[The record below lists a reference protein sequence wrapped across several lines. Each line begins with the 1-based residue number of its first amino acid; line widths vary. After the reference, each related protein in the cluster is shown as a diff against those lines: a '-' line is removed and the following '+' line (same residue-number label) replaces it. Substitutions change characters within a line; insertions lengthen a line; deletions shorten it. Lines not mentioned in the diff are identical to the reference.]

1 MANLDELKE
10 ASKTI
15 RDEEGEG
22 QNTAQRV
29 GKLFLD
35 ITEYIG
41 ANEAAWLD
49 KGSGSEGDTPTP
61 QTGGKSVTLYYSDNE
76 NGYPQWEKTF
86 DRTRH
91 LFAIITQ
98 VDSNGKPI
106 PNDPPVGTG
115 FRIVGEKGNGADYI
129 DYKFGRSDYASLPSG
144 VTVPPVDPSWDSA
157 NNGWGDYPP
166 EPDSNYPYVWMKM
179 TFRSWQNGNY
189 VDTTTKYTR
198 LTGVQGPAGES
209 SVIADFD
216 DEMISIP
223 VSSTGAT
230 TYFDNNVTW
239 TTRAYLYRGTKKLAI
254 ASYTISAPG
263 VSCVHTKGDEGDAN
277 YIQVVVNGFS
287 DTNTNNIKIEVN
299 ITATTG
305 ETGKCCAYIN
315 KIPSGSGSTPGE
327 GEVALVYDLSIDTK
341 SIKYNNDTYQ
351 PDNVVVKVRK
361 TQGTSTSF
369 LTNSGWTD
377 AGYSVR
383 YAFGSKITSATGG
396 TLLGGESIVINSS
409 NVGSNTMLYISLWKG
424 STMYDAETV
433 HILKDGSVVNSY
445 TLRYNSID
453 NLSGQLDSTK
463 KQRVLDWH
471 TSFQSK
477 DIYAVEI
484 TIDGSNS
491 ISNVGTPFRMVGE
504 QGNGAP
510 YYWDYKFA
518 RNNNYNSAND
528 IQDTDWQDAPP
539 EATPVTP
546 VLWMKTTKMVLSG
559 TTYTEDSS
567 TIKIARISGE
577 PGPQGE
583 MDTVISRVTYYV
595 KGDASQPAE
604 SAFTSTT
611 YPSPVSP
618 GDYIWSKTVV
628 TYKSNNTSVS
638 YSISRIGA
646 DGTPE
651 EVESFEVQYA
661 VSESIVANPSTLNW
675 QNEMPNVPKGS
686 YLYTKTTITFKNSST
701 PIVFYSYSYQGMD
714 GEDAAAYEF
723 VRFSDDAKFVN
734 GKWVGTFTDADSS
747 LITQRTTNEGD
758 ERNLIPY
765 SGFNELYQN
774 NVPVGW
780 MKNGAD
786 SATNNLTKEEVN
798 GVTFIYFDTPSGNNF
813 GGIVTRMSDIDGTET
828 NKYMAPILPNTD
840 YTLSVMYKGTGVVAL
855 GLHFMLWKAATETIA
870 AHWYKDNSNNNAIF
884 QEWESGLT
892 VGEGETALLT
902 TTKKLNLYYST
913 VDNTQDVT
921 KWHAEYQAGD
931 AYICAVRVDGSGTI
945 TEWGSVIPYAP
956 EDTIY
961 ARVFLVHN
969 YNSAAGSYSFAQ
981 PMLVKGTSAIS
992 YMPSPQEEM
1001 LGTVHGLW
1009 KGVLRWD
1016 KPYASTRFADYE
1028 WSRVRDAEPRMTAW
1042 RDLGTP
1048 QKPDLDNGEP
1058 NTSEATEYNDAYHT
1072 TFYCGAYGE
1081 PCYDMVYDGSD
1092 YWICTETYSWEE
1104 TVDVAGKDI
1113 GIFPGDNKNDNQLW
1127 LAHWEKARQY
1137 NFLVAQTLVAM
1148 RAYIKLLTVDKL
1160 LTNGNNA
1167 RVKIENGLITIESTE
1182 KNNDTNI
1189 RFGIDENGNVLL
1201 GYYSGDTLL
1210 YELGSKGY
1218 VKYEDVVKAYF
1229 TEIPIV
1235 AVNNNNIMSEKT
1247 LDIIA
1252 DGNSQYRYFEGYTI
1266 NSDGTKTYAI
1276 SGNSDPSSANE
1287 CLYTSN
1293 TKSGANDVPT
1303 GTLTPTGY
1311 YRTKRT
1317 NSTDLNIYMGDSSVL
1332 CYYDYVYHYRSD
1344 FKTILGTPY
1353 LFTLAN
1359 GDRVAQVCDKNG
1371 YPCTIQQSYESIKDE
1386 RFPDMIF

>member
-1 MANLDELKE
+1 MADRINETDLPIRAEVIKE
-10 ASKTI
+10 ETGK
-15 RDEEGEG
+15 G
-22 QNTAQRV
+22 QNTHQRV
-29 GKLFLD
+29 GSLFEDIVAYIAEKEPLWLLD
-35 ITEYIG
+35 TG
-41 ANEAAWLD
+41 
-49 KGSGSEGDTPTP
+49 GDGTTPTP
-61 QTGGKSVTLYYSDNE
+61 QGGGKSVTLYYSANIDGPWNK
-76 NGYPQWEKTF
+76 NFIYGSHFYALVVQ
-86 DRTRH
+86 
-91 LFAIITQ
+91 L
-98 VDSNGKPI
+98 DSNGNPI
-106 PNDPPVGTG
+106 TSTATGIRG

-129 DYKFGRSDYASLPSG
+129 DYKFGRSTYASLPSN
-144 VTVPPVDPSWDSA
+144 VIIPPVDPSWDSA

-179 TFRSWQNGNY
+179 TFRSWQNSNY

-198 LTGVQGPAGES
+198 LTGAQGPAGES

-327 GEVALVYDLSIDTK
+327 GEAALVYDLSIDTK

-361 TQGTSTSF
+361 TQGASTSF

-409 NVGSNTMLYISLWKG
+409 SAGSNTMLYISLWKG

-433 HILKDGSVVNSY
+433 HILKDGSVGNSY
-445 TLRYNSID
+445 TLKYGRSATISNLNDVKTNWRYD
-453 NLSGQLDSTK
+453 YAEGYD
-463 KQRVLDWH
+463 
-471 TSFQSK
+471 
-477 DIYAVEI
+477 YAVEVSLNANLEI
-484 TIDGSNS
+484 
-491 ISNVGTPFRMVGE
+491 ISYGTPFRIVGE
-504 QGNGAP
+504 KGDGAP
-510 YYWDYKFA
+510 YYTDYSFA
-518 RNNNYNSAND
+518 RNSSLTDGPSPTANVWSD
-528 IQDTDWQDAPP
+528 YPP
-539 EATPVTP
+539 NADSSNTY
-546 VLWMKTTKMVLSG
+546 LWMRVRRMELNTTNGNYEENTSKTKVV
-559 TTYTEDSS
+559 
-567 TIKIARISGE
+567 RITGE
-577 PGPQGE
+577 PGPQGD

-618 GDYIWSKTVV
+618 GNYIWSKTVV

-638 YSISRIGA
+638 YSVSRIGA

-651 EVESFEVQYA
+651 EVESSEVQYA
-661 VSESIVANPSTLNW
+661 ISESIVANPSTLNW

-723 VRFSDDAKFVN
+723 VRFSDDAKFEN
-734 GKWVGTFTDADSS
+734 GVWTGHFTDVSAEAIQAAITSQGNSRNLVPNSEFEDWQEQDGNILAHPIGWLNNNATGLTIEKDSNGVSWAKFSTVGGNNSNGIRTS
-747 LITQRTTNEGD
+747 LDYNSVTGPKY
-758 ERNLIPY
+758 LIPY
-765 SGFNELYQN
+765 DG
-774 NVPVGW
+774 
-780 MKNGAD
+780 
-786 SATNNLTKEEVN
+786 TKE
-798 GVTFIYFDTPSGNNF
+798 
-813 GGIVTRMSDIDGTET
+813 
-828 NKYMAPILPNTD
+828 
-840 YTLSVMYKGTGVVAL
+840 YTVSARYKGTGPI
-855 GLHFMLWKAATETIA
+855 MI
-870 AHWYKDNSNNNAIF
+870 Y
-884 QEWESGLT
+884 
-892 VGEGETALLT
+892 VGFWNWA
-902 TTKKLNLYYST
+902 
-913 VDNTQDVT
+913 
-921 KWHAEYQAGD
+921 AGD
-931 AYICAVRVDGSGTI
+931 ANLSAIEVPQVDSGKNYHSFSSLDSLKEHLLVFTLPNTFSFSADYIDVQFLHSYGNDNGGTYNI
-945 TEWGSVIPYAP
+945 AQPKVEVGTERTEYRPAP
-956 EDTIY
+956 EWEC
-961 ARVFLVHN
+961 
-969 YNSAAGSYSFAQ
+969 
-981 PMLVKGTSAIS
+981 K
-992 YMPSPQEEM
+992 
-1001 LGTVHGLW
+1001 GTVHGKW
-1009 KGVLRWD
+1009 IGRMRWD
-1016 KPYASTRFADYE
+1016 KPYASTVFSDYS
-1028 WSRVRDAEPRMTAW
+1028 WSRVRDAEPRMTTW
-1042 RDLGTP
+1042 RVLGEA
-1048 QKPDLDNGEP
+1048 QRPDLDNG
-1058 NTSEATEYNDAYHT
+1058 SYNDGSQYTDEYHN

-1092 YWICTETYSWEE
+1092 YWICTETYSWNE
-1104 TVDVAGKDI
+1104 TVDVAGEDI

-1127 LAHWEKARQY
+1127 LAHWEKAKQY

>member
-1 MANLDELKE
+1 MADRINETDLPRRAEVIKNE
-10 ASKTI
+10 TEK
-15 RDEEGEG
+15 G
-22 QNTAQRV
+22 QNTQQRV
-29 GKLFLD
+29 GRLFEDIVAYIAEKEPLWLLD
-35 ITEYIG
+35 TG
-41 ANEAAWLD
+41 
-49 KGSGSEGDTPTP
+49 GDGTTPTT
-61 QTGGKSVTLYYSDNE
+61 QGGGKSVTLYYSANIDGPWNK
-76 NGYPQWEKTF
+76 NFIYGSHFYALVVQ
-86 DRTRH
+86 
-91 LFAIITQ
+91 L
-98 VDSNGKPI
+98 DSNGNPI
-106 PNDPPVGTG
+106 TSTATGVRG

-129 DYKFGRSDYASLPSG
+129 DYKFGRSTYASLPSNII
-144 VTVPPVDPSWDSA
+144 VPPVDPSWDSA

-166 EPDSNYPYVWMKM
+166 EPTNDYPYVWMKM

-254 ASYTISAPG
+254 ESYTISAPG
-263 VSCVHTKGDEGDAN
+263 VSCIHSKGDEGDAN
-277 YIQVVVNGFS
+277 YIQVVVSGFS
-287 DTNTNNIKIEVN
+287 DTNTDNIKIEVN
-299 ITATTG
+299 LTATTG
-305 ETGKCCAYIN
+305 ETGKCYAYIN

-327 GEVALVYDLSIDTK
+327 GEAALVYDLSIDTK

-361 TQGTSTSF
+361 TQGASTSF
-369 LTNSGWTD
+369 LNLSQWED
-377 AGYSVR
+377 AGFTVN
-383 YAFGSKITSATGG
+383 YAFGSKVTAPTANNKLSGNSIT
-396 TLLGGESIVINSS
+396 INSS
-409 NVGSNTMLYISLWKG
+409 AVGNSTMLYISLWKG

-433 HILKDGSVVNSY
+433 HILKDGSVGNSY
-445 TLRYNSID
+445 TLKYGRSATINNINDVKTNWRYD
-453 NLSGQLDSTK
+453 YTEGYD
-463 KQRVLDWH
+463 
-471 TSFQSK
+471 
-477 DIYAVEI
+477 YAVEVSLNANLEI
-484 TIDGSNS
+484 
-491 ISNVGTPFRMVGE
+491 ISYGTPFRIVGE
-504 QGNGAP
+504 KGDGAP
-510 YYWDYKFA
+510 YYTDYSFA
-518 RNNNYNSAND
+518 RNNSLTEGPSPTANVWSD
-528 IQDTDWQDAPP
+528 YPP
-539 EATPVTP
+539 NVDSSNPY
-546 VLWMKTTKMVLSG
+546 LWMRVRKMELNTTSGNYEENTSKTKVV
-559 TTYTEDSS
+559 
-567 TIKIARISGE
+567 RITGE
-577 PGPQGE
+577 PGPQGD
-583 MDTVISRVTYYV
+583 MDTVLSRVTYYV
-595 KGDASQPAE
+595 IGEASQPAE

-628 TYKSNNTSVS
+628 TYRSGNSSVS
-638 YSISRIGA
+638 YSVSRIGA

-675 QNEMPNVPKGS
+675 QNEMPDVPKGS

-723 VRFSDDAKFVN
+723 VRFSDDAKFEN
-734 GKWVGTFTDADSS
+734 GVWTGHFTDVSEEAVQAA
-747 LITQRTTNEGD
+747 ITSQGNSK
-758 ERNLIPY
+758 NL
-765 SGFNELYQN
+765 
-774 NVPVGW
+774 VP
-780 MKNGAD
+780 NSD
-786 SATNNLTKEEVN
+786 FDIQDEVN
-798 GVTFIYFDTPSGNNF
+798 GTPLGWVRNNNSPAITTVEDAEGVTWVHFEVADGSNNVYGMTLNPKDKEGNNVSSAY
-813 GGIVTRMSDIDGTET
+813 IHIT
-828 NKYMAPILPNTD
+828 PNQD
-840 YTLSVMYKGTGVVAL
+840 YTFSVRYKGSGQVYLGVQYYI
-855 GLHFMLWKAATETIA
+855 FNETT
-870 AHWYKDNSNNNAIF
+870 HNWEFPDVDYN
-884 QEWESGLT
+884 QQWESFGSEYT
-892 VGEGETALLT
+892 DGEEHLLT
-902 TTKKLNLYYST
+902 MNFKCTLSDHKYAKL
-913 VDNTQDVT
+913 
-921 KWHAEYQAGD
+921 
-931 AYICAVRVDGSGTI
+931 
-945 TEWGSVIPYAP
+945 
-956 EDTIY
+956 
-961 ARVFLVHN
+961 FLVHN
-969 YNSAAGSYSFAQ
+969 ANVTHGGVYNFAQ
-981 PMLVKGTSAIS
+981 PKVEVGTEATP
-992 YMPSPQEEM
+992 YWPAPEWDKTL
-1001 LGTVHGLW
+1001 LGTVHGKW
-1009 KGVLRWD
+1009 IGRMRWD
-1016 KPYASTRFADYE
+1016 KPYASTVFNDYS
-1028 WSRVRDAEPRMTAW
+1028 WSRVRDAEPRMTTW
-1042 RDLGTP
+1042 RVLGEA
-1048 QKPDLDNGEP
+1048 QRPDLDNGQ
-1058 NTSEATEYNDAYHT
+1058 ANDGSQYTDEYHT

-1092 YWICTETYSWEE
+1092 YWICTETYSWNE
-1104 TVDVAGKDI
+1104 TVDVAGSAT

-1127 LAHWEKARQY
+1127 LAHWEKAKQY

-1182 KNNDTNI
+1182 ENNDTNI

-1229 TEIPIV
+1229 SEIPIV
-1235 AVNNNNIMSEKT
+1235 AVNDNDIMSART

-1252 DGNSQYRYFEGYTI
+1252 NGNSQYRYFEGYTI
-1266 NSDGTKTYAI
+1266 NSNGTKTYAI
-1276 SGNSDPSSANE
+1276 SGNSEPSSANG

-1293 TKSGANDVPT
+1293 TKSGANDAPT

-1332 CYYDYVYHYRSD
+1332 CYYDYIYHYRSD

-1371 YPCTIQQSYESIKDE
+1371 YPCTIQQSYESIEDE

>member
-1 MANLDELKE
+1 MADRINETDLPRRAEVIKDETGK
-10 ASKTI
+10 
-15 RDEEGEG
+15 G
-22 QNTAQRV
+22 QNTHQRV
-29 GKLFLD
+29 GSLLEDIVAYIAEKEPLWLLD
-35 ITEYIG
+35 TG
-41 ANEAAWLD
+41 
-49 KGSGSEGDTPTP
+49 GDGTTPTP
-61 QTGGKSVTLYYSDNE
+61 QGGGKSVTLYYSANIDGPWNK
-76 NGYPQWEKTF
+76 NFIYGSHFYALVVQ
-86 DRTRH
+86 
-91 LFAIITQ
+91 L
-98 VDSNGKPI
+98 DSNGNPI
-106 PNDPPVGTG
+106 TSTATGVRG

-129 DYKFGRSDYASLPSG
+129 DYKFGRSTYASLPSN
-144 VTVPPVDPSWDSA
+144 VTIPPVDPSWDSA

-179 TFRSWQNGNY
+179 TFKSWQNGDY

-263 VSCVHTKGDEGDAN
+263 VSYVPTKGDEGDAN

-287 DTNTNNIKIEVN
+287 DTNTDNIKIEVN

-305 ETGKCCAYIN
+305 ETGKCYAYIN

-327 GEVALVYDLSIDTK
+327 GEAALVYDLSIDTK

-361 TQGTSTSF
+361 TQGASTSF
-369 LTNSGWTD
+369 LNQTQWED
-377 AGYSVR
+377 AGFTVN
-383 YAFGSKITSATGG
+383 YAFGSKVTAPTANNK
-396 TLLGGESIVINSS
+396 LGGNSITINSS
-409 NVGSNTMLYISLWKG
+409 TVASSTMLYISLWKG

-433 HILKDGSVVNSY
+433 HILKDGSVGNSY
-445 TLRYNSID
+445 TLKYGRSATISNINDVKTNWRYD
-453 NLSGQLDSTK
+453 YAEGYD
-463 KQRVLDWH
+463 
-471 TSFQSK
+471 
-477 DIYAVEI
+477 YAVEVSLNANLEI
-484 TIDGSNS
+484 
-491 ISNVGTPFRMVGE
+491 ISYGTPFRIVGE
-504 QGNGAP
+504 KGDGAP
-510 YYWDYKFA
+510 YYTDYSFA
-518 RNNNYNSAND
+518 RNSSLTEGPSPTANVWSD
-528 IQDTDWQDAPP
+528 YPP
-539 EATPVTP
+539 NADSSNPY
-546 VLWMKTTKMVLSG
+546 LWMRVRRMELNTTSGNYEENTSKTKVV
-559 TTYTEDSS
+559 
-567 TIKIARISGE
+567 RITGE
-577 PGPQGE
+577 PGPQGD

-595 KGDASQPAE
+595 KGGASQPAE

-628 TYKSNNTSVS
+628 TYKSNNTSIS
-638 YSISRIGA
+638 YSVSRIGV

-651 EVESFEVQYA
+651 EVESSEVQYA

-686 YLYTKTTITFKNSST
+686 YLYTKTTIRFKNSST

-723 VRFSDDAKFVN
+723 VRFSDDAKFEN
-734 GKWVGTFTDADSS
+734 GVWTGHFTDVSS
-747 LITQRTTNEGD
+747 EAIQAAITSQGNS
-758 ERNLIPY
+758 RNLAANSEFIDWY
-765 SGFNELYQN
+765 VGDSYQN
-774 NVPVGW
+774 N
-780 MKNGAD
+780 
-786 SATNNLTKEEVN
+786 
-798 GVTFIYFDTPSGNNF
+798 
-813 GGIVTRMSDIDGTET
+813 
-828 NKYMAPILPNTD
+828 
-840 YTLSVMYKGTGVVAL
+840 GTGVPTGWLKNSTSSTRNLTLNKEVDADGVTWIKFDTTSLTYTDHAL
-855 GLHFMLWKAATETIA
+855 GIQLDYHQNDNNELLYLIPVRSDNPQVTVSVRSKSTGPSMILCNFYRLTSSGIESVHDTEREELSPGQTFYYYEAGYFDENPTGEEQILSNTFTCKYPNGCTHFGVIIS
-870 AHWYKDNSNNNAIF
+870 HQYNGDN
-884 QEWESGLT
+884 G
-892 VGEGETALLT
+892 
-902 TTKKLNLYYST
+902 
-913 VDNTQDVT
+913 
-921 KWHAEYQAGD
+921 
-931 AYICAVRVDGSGTI
+931 
-945 TEWGSVIPYAP
+945 
-956 EDTIY
+956 IY
-961 ARVFLVHN
+961 A
-969 YNSAAGSYSFAQ
+969 FAQ
-981 PMLVKGTSAIS
+981 PKVEIGTERTEYRPAPEWE
-992 YMPSPQEEM
+992 YK
-1001 LGTVHGLW
+1001 GTVHGKW
-1009 KGVLRWD
+1009 IGRMRWD
-1016 KPYASTRFADYE
+1016 KPYASTVFNDYS
-1028 WSRVRDAEPRMTAW
+1028 WSRVRDAEPRMTTW
-1042 RDLGTP
+1042 KDLTVA
-1048 QKPDLDNGEP
+1048 QRPDLDNG
-1058 NTSEATEYNDAYHT
+1058 SYNDGSQYTDEYHN

-1092 YWICTETYSWEE
+1092 YWICTETYSWNE
-1104 TVDVAGKDI
+1104 TVDVAGSAT

-1127 LAHWEKARQY
+1127 LAHWEKAKQY
-1137 NFLVAQTLVAM
+1137 NFLVAKTLVAM
-1148 RAYIKLLTVDKL
+1148 KAYIKQLTVDKL

-1167 RVKIENGLITIESTE
+1167 RIKIENGLITIESTE
-1182 KNNDTNI
+1182 ENNDTNI

-1235 AVNNNNIMSEKT
+1235 AVNDNNIMSART

-1252 DGNSQYRYFEGYTI
+1252 NGNSQYRYFEGYTI

-1276 SGNSDPSSANE
+1276 SGNSEPSSANG

-1293 TKSGANDVPT
+1293 TKSGANDAPT